1 MLDESATSLQE
12 IIRQVDQYPEE
23 AFLFVR
29 DGLSYAVERVHGP
42 ASQAHYLLARY
53 IEQVG
58 MDWDDLIEKYHA
70 NDLSEPI
77 MTAIEAAGGCEKLNR
92 HVGGRELCWGLR
104 DYALER
110 WGMMARTVLES
121 WKVRRTGDFGR
132 IVFAFIEG
140 NLMQKQENDDV
151 KDFEDVYSFEEAFD
165 KCYRVGHKLDA
176 EPGANN

>member
-1 MLDESATSLQE
+1 MLEESLISLQE
-12 IIRQVDQYPEE
+12 IIRKVDQYPEE

-29 DGLSYAVERVHGP
+29 DGLSFAVERLHGP
-42 ASQAHYLLARY
+42 ATQAHHLLARY
-53 IEQVG
+53 IEQED
-58 MDWDDLIEKYHA
+58 MDWEDLIEKYHA
-70 NDLSEPI
+70 NGLSAPI

-121 WKVRRTGDFGR
+121 WKVRRTGDFGK

-140 NLMQKQENDDV
+140 NLMQKQEDDDI

-165 KCYRVGHKLDA
+165 KCYRIGHKLDA
-176 EPGANN
+176 EAGANN